1 MGVLEDLSI
10 MSVSMAELILAA
22 LYLLVVWMF
31 LNSLKKFYEK
41 KSILYVSIATVL
53 ISTFVLVV
61 FYLGAGLVGFLGAMI
76 LVAGTLI
83 VFIHYLTREVAPKP
97 VLESESK
104 LIPVSEVGPEQETET
119 KSDPHTGSDTSAGCV

>member
-10 MSVSMAELILAA
+10 MSVSVAELILAA

-83 VFIHYLTREVAPKP
+83 VFIHYLTRKVAPKP
-97 VLESESK
+97 ILESESK
-104 LIPVSEVGPEQETET
+104 LIPVSEVRPEQETET
-119 KSDPHTGSDTSAGCV
+119 KSDLHTGSDTPAGCG